1 MSARFLPEPPFA
13 HDRVPKVGVLLINL
27 GTPDAPTTAAVRRYL
42 AEFLADPR
50 VVEIPP
56 IAWRPVLHGVVLRTR
71 PSRSAA
77 KYAAIWH
84 KDGSPLLVHSQRQK
98 VLLMGFLGQ
107 RLKKAG
113 LPADLCPVEL
123 GMRYGSPSIPDAIE
137 RLRALQC
144 ERILALP
151 LYPQYA
157 ASTSGSALDAVGAHL
172 ARVRRVPGL
181 RFVESFH
188 DDAGYIQ
195 ALARNLNDDWMKNGR
210 PDHLVVSFHGV
221 PRRSLKLGDP
231 YHCHC
236 QGTARL
242 LAREAGLEKGHWT
255 LAFQS
260 RFGRAQWLEPY
271 TVDVLRG
278 LAKKGVGRVDVYCPG
293 FAADCLETLEEIGI
307 EGKKVFLAAGGKALR
322 VVPCLNEHPAWIAAL
337 ADLAVRHLAGWLAP
351 HPDPATREAT
361 QLRARALGADR

>member
-1 MSARFLPEPPFA
+1 MTSNYLQEPPFA
-13 HDRVPKVGVLLINL
+13 HDRVPKIGVLLVNL
-27 GTPDAPTTAAVRRYL
+27 GTPDAPTPAAVRRYL
-42 AEFLADPR
+42 GEFLADPR
-50 VVEIPP
+50 VVEIPA

-71 PSRSAA
+71 PAKSAA

-98 VLLMGFLGQ
+98 VLLMGYLGQ

-113 LPADLCPVEL
+113 LPADLCQVEL
-123 GMRYGSPSIPDAIE
+123 GMRYGNPSIADALE
-137 RLRALQC
+137 RLRAAQC
-144 ERILALP
+144 ERILVLP

-157 ASTSGSALDAVGAHL
+157 ASTTGSAVDAVGAHL

-181 RFVESFH
+181 RVVDGFH

-195 ALARNLNDDWMKNGR
+195 ALARNLNDDWVKHGR
-210 PDHLVVSFHGV
+210 PDHLVLSFHGL
-221 PRRSLKLGDP
+221 PKRSLKLGDP

-293 FAADCLETLEEIGI
+293 FVADCLETLEEIGI

-322 VVPCLNEHPAWIAAL
+322 VVPCLDEHPAWIAAL
-337 ADLAVRHLAGWLAP
+337 AHLAERHLAGWLAP
-351 HPDPATREAT
+351 HPDAASREST
-361 QLRARALGADR
+361 QLRAKALGAER